1 MERLE
6 SLSDP
11 ALCLQELVTGVT
23 TTQSANSNSDLHGG
37 AGGGGGGAGGGGGS
51 NNNNSGG
58 SVVPHHLHDSVSSA
72 VSVTASAISGIMS
85 GTSASVLGHHHLSNH
100 DPSPHHH
107 HHHHH
112 SVVPHTPS
120 LHHEPL
126 EKLKLWAETGDFRDA
141 HSGMAGSTGMDHPQ
155 LPFSTTAVRSRTRDR
170 KASRSLTDTIKTEAG
185 VGVETPEADDGKN
198 DKKTKRQ
205 RRQRTHFTSQQL
217 QELEATFARNRYPDM
232 STREEIA
239 MWTSLTEARVRVWFK
254 NRRAKWR
261 KRERNAMNAMNAAAE
276 FKSGFGTQFNTLMPT
291 ISDDSFYS
299 SYPYNN
305 WATKVP
311 SPLGTKPFWPVVPS
325 NHHQSPVNCFNAAT
339 SVAAASM
346 TGAASSMLPGAMG
359 TGLTSTPGGVA
370 AAQPCPY
377 TTPANPYSMYHHRT
391 ATEPCSA
398 MTSSIAS
405 LRLKAKQHTG
415 FVGYSSVSPV
425 RSGSAGLSA
434 CQYATGNGI
443 GVGERPG

>member
-6 SLSDP
+6 SLSDS
-11 ALCLQELVTGVT
+11 ALCLQDLVTGVT
-23 TTQSANSNSDLHGG
+23 TSSASDMHGH
-37 AGGGGGGAGGGGGS
+37 
-51 NNNNSGG
+51 
-58 SVVPHHLHDSVSSA
+58 HHLHDTA
-72 VSVTASAISGIMS
+72 VSVSSAISGIMS
-85 GTSASVLGHHHLSNH
+85 GTSSSVLGHHVTSH
-100 DPSPHHH
+100 DTSHHH
-107 HHHHH
+107 GI
-112 SVVPHTPS
+112 VPHTPS

-141 HSGMAGSTGMDHPQ
+141 HTGMSGSTTMDHPQ
-155 LPFSTTAVRSRTRDR
+155 LPFPASVRSRTRDR
-170 KASRSLTDTIKTEAG
+170 KASRSLSDPIKTESG
-185 VGVETPEADDGKN
+185 VAVESSEADDGKN
-198 DKKTKRQ
+198 DKKNKRQ

-239 MWTSLTEARVRVWFK
+239 MWTNLTEARVRVWFK

-276 FKSGFGTQFNTLMPT
+276 FKTGFGTQFNGLMPT

-299 SYPYNN
+299 YSTYNN

-311 SPLGTKPFWPVVPS
+311 SPLGTKPFWPVVPT
-325 NHHQSPVNCFNAAT
+325 NHHQSPVNCFNAAG
-339 SVAAASM
+339 AGASM
-346 TGAASSMLPGAMG
+346 SGAVSSMLPGAMG
-359 TGLTSTPGGVA
+359 SVMTSSPGAVS
-370 AAQPCPY
+370 AQQCPY

-391 ATEPCSA
+391 TAEPCA
-398 MTSSIAS
+398 MSSSIAS

-425 RSGSAGLSA
+425 RSSSAGLSA
-434 CQYATGNGI
+434 CQYAGSGL

>member
-1 MERLE
+1 MLISFSNAVACPASAFPSTMERLE
-6 SLSDP
+6 SISDP
-11 ALCLQELVTGVT
+11 TLCLQDLVTGVT
-23 TTQSANSNSDLHGG
+23 TSSANSDIHG
-37 AGGGGGGAGGGGGS
+37 
-51 NNNNSGG
+51 
-58 SVVPHHLHDSVSSA
+58 VHHLHDSVSSA
-72 VSVTASAISGIMS
+72 VSVSSAISGIMS
-85 GTSASVLGHHHLSNH
+85 GSSTLNHHVTSHEPSHHHG
-100 DPSPHHH
+100 
-107 HHHHH
+107 
-112 SVVPHTPS
+112 VVPHTPS

-126 EKLKLWAETGDFRDA
+126 EKLK
-141 HSGMAGSTGMDHPQ
+141 P
-155 LPFSTTAVRSRTRDR
+155 
-170 KASRSLTDTIKTEAG
+170 SRSLTDPIKTESG
-185 VGVETPEADDGKN
+185 VGVEQSEGDDGKN

-239 MWTSLTEARVRVWFK
+239 MWTNLTEARVRVWFK

-261 KRERNAMNAMNAAAE
+261 KRERNAMNAMNVSE
-276 FKSGFGTQFNTLMPT
+276 FKTGFNQFNGLMPT
-291 ISDDSFYS
+291 ISDDTFYS
-299 SYPYNN
+299 SYTYNN

-311 SPLGTKPFWPVVPS
+311 SPLGGKPFWPVVPA

-346 TGAASSMLPGAMG
+346 TGAASSMLPGGMG
-359 TGLTSTPGGVA
+359 TGLTSTPGAVS
-370 AAQPCPY
+370 AQPCPY

-391 ATEPCSA
+391 TTEPCTA

-405 LRLKAKQHTG
+405 LRLKAKQHQP

-425 RSGSAGLSA
+425 RSSSAGLSA
-434 CQYATGNGI
+434 CQYAGSGI

>member
-1 MERLE
+1 MLISFSNAVACPASAFPSTMERLE
-6 SLSDP
+6 SISDP
-11 ALCLQELVTGVT
+11 TLCLQDLVTGVT
-23 TTQSANSNSDLHGG
+23 TSSANSDIHG
-37 AGGGGGGAGGGGGS
+37 
-51 NNNNSGG
+51 
-58 SVVPHHLHDSVSSA
+58 VHHLHDSVSSA
-72 VSVTASAISGIMS
+72 VSVSSAISGIMS
-85 GTSASVLGHHHLSNH
+85 GSSTLNHHVTSHEPSHHHG
-100 DPSPHHH
+100 
-107 HHHHH
+107 
-112 SVVPHTPS
+112 VVPHTPS

-141 HSGMAGSTGMDHPQ
+141 HSGMSGSTTMDHPQ
-155 LPFSTTAVRSRTRDR
+155 LPFPTAAARSRTRDR
-170 KASRSLTDTIKTEAG
+170 KASRSLTDPIKTESG
-185 VGVETPEADDGKN
+185 VGVEQSEGDDGKN

-239 MWTSLTEARVRVWFK
+239 MWTNLTEARVRVWFK

-261 KRERNAMNAMNAAAE
+261 KRERNAMNAMNVSE
-276 FKSGFGTQFNTLMPT
+276 FKTGFNQFNGLMPT
-291 ISDDSFYS
+291 ISDDTFYS
-299 SYPYNN
+299 SYTYNN

-311 SPLGTKPFWPVVPS
+311 SPLGGKPFWPVVPA

-346 TGAASSMLPGAMG
+346 TGAASSMLPGGMG
-359 TGLTSTPGGVA
+359 TGLTSTPGAVS
-370 AAQPCPY
+370 AQPCPY

-391 ATEPCSA
+391 TTEPCTA

-405 LRLKAKQHTG
+405 LRLKAKQHQP

-425 RSGSAGLSA
+425 RSSSAGLSA
-434 CQYATGNGI
+434 CQYAGSGI

>member
-1 MERLE
+1 MDRIEQ
-6 SLSDP
+6 LSDP

-23 TTQSANSNSDLHGG
+23 TSSANSDLHG
-37 AGGGGGGAGGGGGS
+37 
-51 NNNNSGG
+51 
-58 SVVPHHLHDSVSSA
+58 VHHLHDSVSSA
-72 VSVTASAISGIMS
+72 VSVNSAISGIMTS
-85 GTSASVLGHHHLSNH
+85 GSLGHHVSSH
-100 DPSPHHH
+100 DSPHHH
-107 HHHHH
+107 G
-112 SVVPHTPS
+112 VVPHTPS

-141 HSGMAGSTGMDHPQ
+141 HSTGSMTPGSSSTPSMDHPQ
-155 LPFSTTAVRSRTRDR
+155 LPFPASVRSRTRDR
-170 KASRSLTDTIKTEAG
+170 KASRSLPDTIKTEAG
-185 VGVETPEADDGKN
+185 VADQTEPEDGKN

-239 MWTSLTEARVRVWFK
+239 MWTNLTEARVRVWFK

-276 FKSGFGTQFNTLMPT
+276 FKTGFGSQFNGLMPT
-291 ISDDSFYS
+291 IGEDSFYS
-299 SYPYNN
+299 YSTYNN
-305 WATKVP
+305 WTKVP

-339 SVAAASM
+339 SVASM
-346 TGAASSMLPGAMG
+346 GGAASSMLPGGMSN
-359 TGLTSTPGGVA
+359 LTSTPS
-370 AAQPCPY
+370 AQPCPY

-391 ATEPCSA
+391 TAEPCTA
-398 MTSSIAS
+398 MSSSIAS

-415 FVGYSSVSPV
+415 FVSYPSVSPV
-425 RSGSAGLSA
+425 RSASAGLQA
-434 CQYATGNGI
+434 CQYAGTGI